1 METDYERFCTNL
13 DLLAAYYLEH
23 QANRNEATTR
33 LQLIDR
39 LFFDCLGWAKE
50 TDIDAEQS
58 QDGEYADYTF
68 LAPRRIMI
76 VEAKREGK
84 YFEIPAGEERLI
96 VKIQTLC
103 RDNHELE
110 SAIKQAMGYCQ
121 KRGVPIGIVANGR
134 QVVAFLG
141 NRNDGISPMEGRAMV
156 FPSFAFMSAKSLHLW
171 QALSRAGV
179 EEKRL
184 QNELLGD
191 ALAELPPKLATKIHG
206 YPGIKARNIFQTD
219 LQIIAELVIEDIT
232 RAPELEK
239 AFLKDCYCESGA
251 LSQHSLVSKTI
262 LETRYA
268 ALFDHSI
275 GGPAL
280 TPAKTK
286 KGVSPDLIANS
297 LSRRPVLLIGDVGVG
312 KTIFINHLI
321 QIAAV
326 ETFTHALDFHLDL
339 GFGATLSTSVRDFV
353 LVELA
358 RQLEHKHGV
367 DVLERNFVYGVYD
380 LDLKK
385 FAKGIYGELA
395 ASDPPR
401 FKEKQIEFLDRQ
413 LNDQANHLRRTFEH
427 LTKARNKQVVI
438 FIDNCDQRDDAIQ
451 QEAFLVAQELAS
463 HWPATVFVS
472 LRPETFYRSLKTGA
486 LTGYHPKAF
495 SIAPPRV
502 NLVIE
507 KRLEFALKLT
517 GGELPLNALP
527 NKMNVTLTSLDAL
540 IRAFLF
546 SMKNMAWLRECLDNV
561 SGGNVRRALD
571 LVKEFFGSGHVDTQ
585 KIVGIF
591 KETERYH
598 IPEHEFLRAITFGD
612 GEHYNPEKS
621 PIANVFDVSYA
632 DSKEH
637 FLLPLLIG
645 LLSNASGVGVE
656 DGFVE
661 TPRVYDHLQAFG
673 FVPDQVDSCILRSH
687 RRKLI
692 ETSARRSPIKGEE
705 MPLSLRITSIGAF
718 HIQRL
723 ASKFTYVDAVIV
735 DTPIFDSRVRGQIR
749 DAHSVQDRL
758 RRAEIFR
765 TYLDEQWKPLADME
779 TWLPWPA
786 MSEELRKDISDIE
799 GRLMHGRTGKLL

>member
-395 ASDPPR
+395 ASDLR
-401 FKEKQIEFLDRQ
+401 CNRFLDR
-413 LNDQANHLRRTFEH
+413 L
-427 LTKARNKQVVI
+427 VV
-438 FIDNCDQRDDAIQ
+438 
-451 QEAFLVAQELAS
+451 
-463 HWPATVFVS
+463 
-472 LRPETFYRSLKTGA
+472 
-486 LTGYHPKAF
+486 
-495 SIAPPRV
+495 
-502 NLVIE
+502 
-507 KRLEFALKLT
+507 
-517 GGELPLNALP
+517 
-527 NKMNVTLTSLDAL
+527 
-540 IRAFLF
+540 
-546 SMKNMAWLRECLDNV
+546 
-561 SGGNVRRALD
+561 
-571 LVKEFFGSGHVDTQ
+571 
-585 KIVGIF
+585 
-591 KETERYH
+591 
-598 IPEHEFLRAITFGD
+598 
-612 GEHYNPEKS
+612 
-621 PIANVFDVSYA
+621 
-632 DSKEH
+632 
-637 FLLPLLIG
+637 
-645 LLSNASGVGVE
+645 
-656 DGFVE
+656 
-661 TPRVYDHLQAFG
+661 
-673 FVPDQVDSCILRSH
+673 
-687 RRKLI
+687 
-692 ETSARRSPIKGEE
+692 
-705 MPLSLRITSIGAF
+705 
-718 HIQRL
+718 
-723 ASKFTYVDAVIV
+723 
-735 DTPIFDSRVRGQIR
+735 
-749 DAHSVQDRL
+749 
-758 RRAEIFR
+758 
-765 TYLDEQWKPLADME
+765 
-779 TWLPWPA
+779 
-786 MSEELRKDISDIE
+786 
-799 GRLMHGRTGKLL
+799 